1 MSQSMKTSRAAESAL
16 NAYRIARRTHASAPV
31 AMDVAIARYRA
42 YFPLAASID
51 VKKALARHHARER
64 MLARAARRNNRLA
77 VVAREEAL
85 AGR

>member
-16 NAYRIARRTHASAPV
+16 NAYRIARRTQASAPV

-42 YFPLAASID
+42 YFPLAPTIE
-51 VKKALARHHARER
+51 VKLALARHHARER
-64 MLARAARRNNRLA
+64 MRARAARRLSL
-77 VVAREEAL
+77 VVMEGAH